1 VLLINKHE
9 DSSSALAQNDP
20 VNTFEN
26 KLNAHDTSGLETTFN
41 FNGSNILYLNDVLLA
56 LNNQNW
62 TEEEKPC
69 FDKTVWWLRELKNFT
84 LWAVWDWDAISS
96 EPQGL
101 LFGSRFH
108 LGNYNECMNA
118 PWRTDRPE
126 LRTQYCL
133 ADISLH
139 RTGDPLKN
147 GISDPYDPY
156 QSALNLIEHVSIFRR
171 PLNQLTWGVCV
182 PAVCHRNSVVRLM
195 GILLAHSHLGAAGLR
210 ADVTVPDECQKAGV
224 DTEYDIL
231 FYTFILV
238 CSCLIVINI
247 ICTVLNR
254 PASSLRGPLTNAF
267 DLRGNA
273 RDVLKVKKSGLET
286 LYGIRFLTMSLIV
299 IAHQKV
305 TSLFGLLLIHA
316 DLLVDTFFLVSG
328 LLTAF
333 TVTKINVRLN
343 IILSLFLKRYLR
355 LVVAYALVI
364 YYVSAV
370 YPYTGSGPLWHRAV
384 AQDTVQCRKNW
395 WLSLLMLGNYVDTDN
410 MMFTYDFMTNFR
422 GPRQF
427 QITYIKSHT
436 RYAAYLIGFF
446 TGCIIEKYSKDTVK
460 RISQKWAIIGSCVGF
475 TTMMVTQ
482 LTGSMVLWREF
493 TAIESALYAAFNRPI
508 WACGAALFT
517 LSCVFGNVPL
527 VNSFLRWYPWV
538 PLSRLSYGV
547 YLVHSVIILRDVSF
561 QYNIL

>member
-1 VLLINKHE
+1 
-9 DSSSALAQNDP
+9 
-20 VNTFEN
+20 
-26 KLNAHDTSGLETTFN
+26 
-41 FNGSNILYLNDVLLA
+41 
-56 LNNQNW
+56 
-62 TEEEKPC
+62 
-69 FDKTVWWLRELKNFT
+69 
-84 LWAVWDWDAISS
+84 
-96 EPQGL
+96 
-101 LFGSRFH
+101 
-108 LGNYNECMNA
+108 
-118 PWRTDRPE
+118 
-126 LRTQYCL
+126 
-133 ADISLH
+133 
-139 RTGDPLKN
+139 
-147 GISDPYDPY
+147 
-156 QSALNLIEHVSIFRR
+156 
-171 PLNQLTWGVCV
+171 
-182 PAVCHRNSVVRLM
+182 
-195 GILLAHSHLGAAGLR
+195 
-210 ADVTVPDECQKAGV
+210 
-224 DTEYDIL
+224 
-231 FYTFILV
+231 
-238 CSCLIVINI
+238 
-247 ICTVLNR
+247 
-254 PASSLRGPLTNAF
+254 
-267 DLRGNA
+267 
-273 RDVLKVKKSGLET
+273 
-286 LYGIRFLTMSLIV
+286 MSMIV
-299 IAHQKV
+299 IAHQVLMFNGGPVSDGYMFDKKV

-410 MMFTYDFMTNFR
+410 MCLIVTWYIPCDYHFFVITVLMYCLYTRFTKASRLLIGAVMAAAVVTPGIINYINNLPPIQMFTYDFMTNFR

-427 QITYIKSHT
+427 HITYIKSHT

-547 YLVHSVIILRDVSF
+547 YLVHSVIILRDVSVTRTAPHNDIF
-561 QYNIL
+561 MEIAESMGVIVISCFIAFLIILLAESPVNNLSTLALVTKSRTKSSQPGLKATLDEQAMTNNGNVQEIGYFKGTIPSSVHVDSKL